1 MQNIRMMRRRE
12 VESITGLG
20 RSAIYEKMAEGTFP
34 KNVPLGLRA
43 VGWVSSEVESW
54 VADRIDQ
61 ARSQTAA

>member
-1 MQNIRMMRRRE
+1 MQNIRMMRRPE

-20 RSAIYEKMAEGTFP
+20 RSAIYEKMADGTFP
-34 KNVPLGLRA
+34 KNVLLNIRT

-54 VADRIDQ
+54 VEARINE